1 LLILRLPRRIAISA
15 SFSLPGRLG
24 WLCRLLVIAVLLL
37 ALLLI
42 AAGDGLSPHGTRL
55 TGDLPIGAPRVAST
69 GDQINVEIGPVSVSN
84 GTPVGLVM
92 VGAHGPRVYNATFEA
107 GMAHFVIPSG
117 DTLQPG
123 YLALIVA
130 ADDARGETS
139 ILLYSHN
146 KGFGYLAV
154 STAPAS
160 STM

>member
-1 LLILRLPRRIAISA
+1 MLILRLPRRFAISD
-15 SFSLPGRLG
+15 SHSLSTRLR
-24 WLCRLLVIAVLLL
+24 LPCRFLIVVAVL

-42 AAGDGLSPHGTRL
+42 SAGAGMSPQVTRL
-55 TGDLPIGAPRVAST
+55 SGDLPIGAPRVAST
-69 GDQINVEIGPVSVSN
+69 GDQINVQIGPVSVSN

-117 DTLQPG
+117 DTSQPG

-130 ADDARGETS
+130 ADDARGEAS

-146 KGFGYLAV
+146 KGLGYLAV
-154 STAPAS
+154 STAPARL
-160 STM
+160 TT